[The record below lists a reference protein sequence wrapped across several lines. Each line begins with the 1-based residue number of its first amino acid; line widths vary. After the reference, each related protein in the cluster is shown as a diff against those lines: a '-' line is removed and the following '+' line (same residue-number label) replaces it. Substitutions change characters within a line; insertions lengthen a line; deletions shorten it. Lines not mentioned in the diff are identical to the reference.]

1 MNTTL
6 TASGKANDFVFENV
20 EILNPGCNFGNTFL
34 IHAGVGNVSTPFIV
48 EAYHEQDAIEA
59 FADSKFGHLIV
70 LDEEM
75 TEEALLDGTIDD
87 YFYTESGYCDLSYFS
102 LSKTED
108 CVYSVSSEEFWKLE
122 L

>member
-6 TASGKANDFVFENV
+6 TASGKANDWIFDNV
-20 EILNPGCNFGNTFL
+20 TIINPGCNFGNTFL

-59 FADSKFGHLIV
+59 FADSRLGHLIL

-75 TEEALLDGTIDD
+75 AEDVAAEKFLSANEAELND
-87 YFYTESGYCDLSYFS
+87 ESRRD
-102 LSKTED
+102 
-108 CVYSVSSEEFWKLE
+108 
-122 L
+122 